1 MKCIRGYYYCRF
13 CHLPF
18 DYSGGGFLSQLKQI
32 VKHLWKNTSYYRLFI
47 WSQIKKGWI
56 FIITDYSCNPRGV
69 IQAQTWFLQVDCY
82 FSYWW
87 DSKLYL
93 PDTSWMLLVS
103 WRLGCR
109 ITWNPK
115 FFQVSFQ
122 QLQELQS
129 TCRDHFIT
137 LHVCHSQVT
146 KEKNGII
153 SLQVRDIIR
162 WYHMTRDSR
171 SNCMTYCLFVS
182 LNVFPEIQQRILLK
196 VLSPNIHSQV

>member
-1 MKCIRGYYYCRF
+1 MRF
-13 CHLPF
+13 KP
-18 DYSGGGFLSQLKQI
+18 
-32 VKHLWKNTSYYRLFI
+32 
-47 WSQIKKGWI
+47 
-56 FIITDYSCNPRGV
+56 
-69 IQAQTWFLQVDCY
+69 
-82 FSYWW
+82 
-87 DSKLYL
+87 YL

-103 WRLGCR
+103 WRLSCR

-182 LNVFPEIQQRILLK
+182 LNVFSRNTAKDPFESVESKHSLSGITVCYKETQNDKFLELIWYVHLEILTSECRVAVK
-196 VLSPNIHSQV
+196 WGYRPA

>member
-1 MKCIRGYYYCRF
+1 M
-13 CHLPF
+13 
-18 DYSGGGFLSQLKQI
+18 
-32 VKHLWKNTSYYRLFI
+32 
-47 WSQIKKGWI
+47 
-56 FIITDYSCNPRGV
+56 
-69 IQAQTWFLQVDCY
+69 DCY

-93 PDTSWMLLVS
+93 PDTSWVLLVS
-103 WRLGCR
+103 WRLGCQ

-182 LNVFPEIQQRILLK
+182 LNVFPEILQRILLK
-196 VLSPNIHSQV
+196 VLSPNIHSQVQPYVIKRHKMISVLELIWYVHLEILTSDCRVAVEWGY